1 MWRTHLEYF
10 IIILLKESIFVLY
23 YCFLLE
29 GSNTI
34 PCLVTEYALHWQ
46 AMSQW
51 TEADS
56 QSFRPSYLYTSTIII
71 GQWETMKELASFPLP
86 LSTFTV
92 YFNLSLLPYWPSVQ
106 QTVRMKTGHQ
116 IKAELFGGSILI
128 LASTAVL

>member
-10 IIILLKESIFVLY
+10 IIILFKESIFVLY

-34 PCLVTEYALHWQ
+34 PCLVTEYAVHWQ

-56 QSFRPSYLYTSTIII
+56 QSFRPSYLYTSAIII

-86 LSTFTV
+86 LS
-92 YFNLSLLPYWPSVQ
+92 LSQFILTCHCFLTGLQFQ

-116 IKAELFGGSILI
+116 IKSELFGGSILI